1 MRGGRKSIIYYWHIK
16 KYKKRIWLLLIL
28 CFISFLVGILCI
40 SCRSKKKAVDENHF
54 MSNTSSIEV
63 VKNNQ
68 EKSEEKKNMGT
79 EKYQVLDQEVIQG
92 TERGV
97 EIRAVSLQSHLK
109 NGDLIDVRIR
119 YPDGE
124 EYVVLSKRCCHELSQ
139 EEGKMTLFL
148 TEEEILLLSSSMVD
162 CLQMNG
168 KLYTVRY
175 LRDRK
180 EEPATITYLP
190 SKTICDLIKG
200 DPNIIGKAE
209 SVLSNKNRK
218 ELEERISFW
227 KEEEMEI
234 DKAEEIWSGNPYET
248 ERKEEGE
255 VQYID

>member
-28 CFISFLVGILCI
+28 CFISFLLVILCI
-40 SCRSKKKAVDENHF
+40 SYRSKKKAVNEDRF
-54 MSNTSSIEV
+54 LSSTSSIEV

-68 EKSEEKKNMGT
+68 EKENVDTKE
-79 EKYQVLDQEVIQG
+79 YRVLDQEVIQG

-97 EIRAVSLQSHLK
+97 EIRSVSLQSHLK

>member
-1 MRGGRKSIIYYWHIK
+1 MRGATKSIIYYWNIK
-16 KYKKRIWLLLIL
+16 KYKKKIWLLLIL
-28 CFISFLVGILCI
+28 CFISFLLVILCI
-40 SCRSKKKAVDENHF
+40 SYRSKKKAVNEDRF
-54 MSNTSSIEV
+54 LSSTSSIEV

-68 EKSEEKKNMGT
+68 EKENVDTKE
-79 EKYQVLDQEVIQG
+79 YRVLDQEVIQG

-97 EIRAVSLQSHLK
+97 EIRSVSLQSHLK